1 MTTESRLGALEGTTG
16 EHAAA
21 IAGLRD
27 DLREGLADVRA
38 EIRDVRAEVAAVRT
52 EVRAEIREVR
62 AEIRGMRTEVA
73 ALNAR
78 IDRLVLAFMGGSI
91 TIALAQVGVIITVL
105 LRN

>member
-27 DLREGLADVRA
+27 DLREGLADVRT
-38 EIRDVRAEVAAVRT
+38 EIRALRAEF
-52 EVRAEIREVR
+52 
-62 AEIRGMRTEVA
+62 A

-78 IDRLVLAFMGGSI
+78 IDRITLAVVVGGV
-91 TIALAQVGVIITVL
+91 TFTLAQVATIITIVL
-105 LRN
+105 RT